1 VAQQLE
7 TAGDPHHTPAEAF
20 YLSMEGESPIKALK
34 PPKGQSL
41 DDVLRAAE
49 DRMVQAIDDVGAGHF
64 PPRPVPRSLC
74 NVCPYDTV
82 CRKAF
87 VEVADE

>member
-1 VAQQLE
+1 
-7 TAGDPHHTPAEAF
+7 
-20 YLSMEGESPIKALK
+20 
-34 PPKGQSL
+34 
-41 DDVLRAAE
+41 
-49 DRMVQAIDDVGAGHF
+49 MVQAIDDVGAGHF

-74 NVCPYDTV
+74 NMCPYDSV